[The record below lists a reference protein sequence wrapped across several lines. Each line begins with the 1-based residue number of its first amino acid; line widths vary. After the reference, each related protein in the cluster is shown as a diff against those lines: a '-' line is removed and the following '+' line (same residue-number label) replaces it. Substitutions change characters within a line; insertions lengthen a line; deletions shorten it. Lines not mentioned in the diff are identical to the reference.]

1 MAEGFARLKRQ
12 QARAGSACYSFTG
25 WPVRMDS

>member
-1 MAEGFARLKRQ
+1 MAEGFMRLKRQ
-12 QARAGSACYSFTG
+12 PVRAGSAYSFTG